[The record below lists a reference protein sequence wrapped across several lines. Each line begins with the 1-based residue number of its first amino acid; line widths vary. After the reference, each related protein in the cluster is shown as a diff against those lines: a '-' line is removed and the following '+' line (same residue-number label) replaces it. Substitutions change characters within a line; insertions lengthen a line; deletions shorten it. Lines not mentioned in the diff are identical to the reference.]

1 VRMSYVNTSVNA
13 DILNEFR
20 NVISSKRDL
29 RKNWFSKALEDAI
42 RAYTVKYS
50 SNSGQL

>member
-1 VRMSYVNTSVNA
+1 MSYVNTSVDA

-29 RKNWFSKALEDAI
+29 RKNGFSKTLEDAI
-42 RAYTVKYS
+42 RAYTVKYRGK
-50 SNSGQL
+50 GQQ